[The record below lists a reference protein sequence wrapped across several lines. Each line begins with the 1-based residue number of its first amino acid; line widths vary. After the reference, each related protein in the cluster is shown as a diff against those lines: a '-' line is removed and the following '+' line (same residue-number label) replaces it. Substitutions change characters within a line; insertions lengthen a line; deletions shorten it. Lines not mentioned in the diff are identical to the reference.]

1 MSRLLDHLEAHTKL
15 TAAEIVSRAGLRRAW
30 WAVIARFLIHGL
42 AVSTWV
48 SRIPSVKAAL
58 HLGDGI
64 FGISLFGS
72 AVGSVIGIPVCGWF
86 VTRYGSKS
94 ACTWTSIGLC
104 LALVLPAFAI
114 NAPTLFTALFVF
126 GSMLGANDV
135 AMNSQAVAV
144 ERLLGSPTMSRFHA
158 MFSVGG
164 IAGAAAGGWLA
175 SHTVH
180 VQAHFLAMSAI
191 FLALSLATAPLIVE
205 ARAEAAAHVTRLRLG
220 QMPIALLALCTIG
233 FCIFLSE
240 GAMADWTAIYLRQ
253 ILHSGPGLAAAGYAV
268 FSAAM
273 AIFRLCGDAITVRL
287 GFAWTIRAGALLA
300 ACGLTSALLARGP
313 YWALPGIALV
323 GAGFSSIIPLVFA
336 AGGRIRSV
344 SEGAGVAA
352 VSGLGYLGFLV
363 GPTAIGLISQFT
375 SLRLGLSLI
384 VVLSLVTAA
393 LVSPAEKYAEF
404 VNSRLA
410 LRSQVK

>member
-1 MSRLLDHLEAHTKL
+1 MTPVLEL
-15 TAAEIVSRAGLRRAW
+15 PRPVRAVAPGDLRRAW
-30 WAVIARFLIHGL
+30 WAVVARFLIHGL

-48 SRIPSVKAAL
+48 SRIPSVKSGL

-64 FGISLFGS
+64 FGLSLFGC
-72 AVGSVIGIPVCGWF
+72 AVGSIVGIPISGWF
-86 VTRYGSKS
+86 VTRYGSRR
-94 ACTWTSIGLC
+94 ACIWSSIGLC
-104 LALVLPAFAI
+104 GALVLPAFAV
-114 NAPTLFTALFVF
+114 NAPTLFAALFVF
-126 GSMLGANDV
+126 GAMAGANDV

-144 ERLLGSPTMSRFHA
+144 EKLLGHPTMSRFHA

-175 SHTVH
+175 SRH
-180 VQAHFLAMSAI
+180 VPVTAHFLVMAAI
-191 FLALSLATAPLIVE
+191 FLAFSLTTGPAIME
-205 ARAEAAAHVTRLRLG
+205 ARGEVHTHAARLRLF
-220 QMPIALLALCTIG
+220 QMPVALVALCAIG

-287 GFAWTIRAGALLA
+287 GFAWTIRGGALLA
-300 ACGLTSALLARGP
+300 ACGLTSALLVHSP
-313 YWALPGIALV
+313 YRALPGFALV

-336 AGGRIRSV
+336 GGGRIKSV
-344 SEGAGVAA
+344 NPGAGVAA

-363 GPTAIGLISQFT
+363 GPTAIGFLSELT
-375 SLRLGLSLI
+375 SLRVGLGL
-384 VVLSLVTAA
+384 VVALSLLAAA
-393 LVSPAEKYAEF
+393 LVNPADPNPAP
-404 VNSRLA
+404 
-410 LRSQVK
+410 

>member
-1 MSRLLDHLEAHTKL
+1 MSPVLENTEVL
-15 TAAEIVSRAGLRRAW
+15 PPVLINLRRAW
-30 WAVIARFLIHGL
+30 WAVVARFLIHGL

-48 SRIPSVKAAL
+48 SRIPSVKAGL
-58 HLGDGI
+58 HLGDGV
-64 FGISLFGS
+64 FGFSLFGS

-86 VTRYGSKS
+86 VTRYGSRR
-94 ACTWTSIGLC
+94 ACTWTSVGLC

-114 NAPTLFTALFVF
+114 NAPTLFAALFVF

-135 AMNSQAVAV
+135 AMNSQAVSV

-175 SHTVH
+175 SHALH
-180 VQAHFLAMSAI
+180 VKAHFLVMSAAI
-191 FLALSLATAPLIVE
+191 FSPSHSPPRRSSPKYPRKRKACI
-205 ARAEAAAHVTRLRLG
+205 ARFRLRR
-220 QMPIALLALCTIG
+220 MPLPLLALCAIG

-253 ILHSGPGLAAAGYAV
+253 VLDSGPGVAAAGYAV

-273 AIFRLCGDAITVRL
+273 AVFRLCGDAITVRL
-287 GFAWTIRAGALLA
+287 GFAWTIRGGALLA
-300 ACGLTSALLARGP
+300 ACGLASALLVHSP
-313 YWALPGIALV
+313 YWALPGFVLV

-336 AGGRIRSV
+336 AGGRINGV
-344 SEGAGVAA
+344 GEGAGVTA

-363 GPTAIGLISQFT
+363 GPTAIGFISELS
-375 SLRLGLSLI
+375 SLRAGLSF
-384 VVLSLVTAA
+384 VVALSLLAA
-393 LVSPAEKYAEF
+393 GLVRTYRRHAP
-404 VNSRLA
+404 
-410 LRSQVK
+410 